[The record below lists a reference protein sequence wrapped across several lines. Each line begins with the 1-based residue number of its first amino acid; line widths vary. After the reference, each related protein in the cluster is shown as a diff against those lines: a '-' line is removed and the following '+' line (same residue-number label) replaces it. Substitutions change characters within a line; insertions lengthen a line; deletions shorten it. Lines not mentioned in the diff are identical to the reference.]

1 VVSNALEMQYRPLK
15 EREGYIYDEVPNA
28 LKKRLYMP
36 WSVAK
41 EIASVKEGMLAYAMC
56 KRNAGVLRVP

>member
-41 EIASVKEGMLAYAMC
+41 EIASVKEGMLA
-56 KRNAGVLRVP
+56 